1 MRIRR
6 STQLFALI
14 LALGLRAAAQN
25 NYNFDE
31 SKVGPYSLPDPLT
44 MIDGKKVRD
53 ASTWT
58 DWRRPEILHLF
69 ETYQFGRTPPPPYAV
84 HFETLSREAGALN
97 GAAIRK
103 QIVIHFSSDPAGP
116 KATLLLYIP
125 TAHKAPAPVFLGLNF
140 DGNHAVAADPGIR
153 LGEIWTRVRA
163 ATPSGPT
170 QHGAVR
176 YNKQTAAETAR
187 GGDAQEWQVDKI
199 LAHGFALATMYYGD
213 IEPDFN
219 GGMKYGV
226 RPLFFRSGQTEPASD
241 DWGAIGA
248 WAWGLSRAADYLATD
263 PDIDARRI
271 VLMGH
276 SRLGKT
282 ALWAGAQDPRFA
294 IVISNESGEGGA
306 SLSRRSYGED
316 IRHLNNSFPH
326 WFCANYHRYTDHEA
340 ELPVDSHMLLAL
352 MAPRPLYVASAEED
366 RDSDPRGEFL
376 AAVAASPVWSLFG
389 LKGIGT
395 DQMPAVHQPVG
406 DVVAYHIRA
415 GKHDVTEY
423 DWDRYLAFAAGHFA
437 R

>member
-1 MRIRR
+1 MNVRR
-6 STQLFALI
+6 AARFFAPAFAL
-14 LALGLRAAAQN
+14 AVCGAAQTK
-25 NYNFDE
+25 YNFDE
-31 SKVGPYSLPDPLT
+31 GKVGPYTLPDPLT
-44 MIDGKKVRD
+44 MIDGQKVRD
-53 ASTWT
+53 AAAWT
-58 DWRRPEILHLF
+58 DWRRPEILHLL
-69 ETYQFGRTPPPPYAV
+69 ETYQFGRTPAPPYAV
-84 HFETLSREAGALN
+84 HFETLSSEHGALN
-97 GAAIRK
+97 GAAIRR
-103 QIVIHFSSDPAGP
+103 QIVIHFSADPAGP

-125 TAHKAPAPVFLGLNF
+125 TAHTGPAPVFLGLNF
-140 DGNHAVAADPGIR
+140 DGNHTVAADPGIR
-153 LGEIWTRVRA
+153 LGEIWSRRHV
-163 ATPSGPT
+163 
-170 QHGAVR
+170 
-176 YNKQTAAETAR
+176 KQTAAESTR
-187 GGDAQEWQVDKI
+187 GSAVQEWQVEKI
-199 LAHGFALATMYYGD
+199 LAHGFALATIYYGD

-226 RPLFFRSGQTEPASD
+226 RPLFFRPGQTEPAPD

-263 PDIDARRI
+263 PDIDPRRI

-316 IRHLNNSFPH
+316 TRQLNSSFPH
-326 WFCANYHRYTDHEA
+326 WFCANYHRYADHEA

-366 RDSDPRGEFL
+366 RESDPRGEFL

-395 DQMPAVHQPVG
+395 DQLPALHQPVG
-406 DVVAYHIRA
+406 DRVAYHIRA

-423 DWDRYLAFAAGHFA
+423 DWDRYLAFATEHFT